1 MSGIFTN
8 YLHDHLGNTRV
19 TYSVE
24 VKAADDMDYTVQS
37 ATDYYPYGKAL
48 RTYGK
53 ERYQSTYHERD
64 VESGFDYRGA
74 RFYDGD
80 VVRFNSLDPLAAD
93 YPEFSDY
100 LYVAGNPIIFI
111 DPNGKNTIY
120 YSENGEELYR
130 SEDGLEN
137 AVVIVSADNLDS
149 FNELLKN
156 CEICSSDASQTDI
169 DAQSSILRGLGINYM
184 VDEMIDLLDES
195 VKTPAEK
202 DHYYMKDG
210 SAMSSERSSALV
222 QDGNIVLV
230 DTSSPSQ
237 TFNQPDY
244 ASMQAIHTHPNGYI
258 EKGVMKI
265 RTGIPQD
272 GPIYDFGGSSGAPP
286 SDPDRSSYVNSG
298 RKSKGIRDV
307 VVSPTN
313 IWIYNDSESQDV
325 GAPINFFKQK

>member
-1 MSGIFTN
+1 
-8 YLHDHLGNTRV
+8 
-19 TYSVE
+19 
-24 VKAADDMDYTVQS
+24 MDYTVQS

-169 DAQSSILRGLGINYM
+169 DAQSSILRGLGTNYM

-202 DHYYMKDG
+202 DRYYMKDG

-222 QDGNIVLV
+222 QDGNIVSV

-265 RTGIPQD
+265 RAGIPQD